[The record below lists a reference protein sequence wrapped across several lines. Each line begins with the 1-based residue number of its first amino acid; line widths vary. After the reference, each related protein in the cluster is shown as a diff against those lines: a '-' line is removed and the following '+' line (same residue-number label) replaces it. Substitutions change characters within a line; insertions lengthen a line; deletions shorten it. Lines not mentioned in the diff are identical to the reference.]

1 MQENTMKRLALSAAL
16 AAFSPAVALAHSG
29 HGDEVGHAHAI
40 GSVEVLVL
48 MLAVGAG
55 ALGVRQLARVRRGK
69 K

>member
-1 MQENTMKRLALSAAL
+1 MKRLALFAAL

-29 HGDEVGHAHAI
+29 HGDEIGLAHAI

-55 ALGVRQLARVRRGK
+55 ALGVRQLARVRRDK

>member
-1 MQENTMKRLALSAAL
+1 MKRLALSAAL

-48 MLAVGAG
+48 MLVLMLAVGAG